1 MANTLAV
8 NPPNFT
14 RATPSHMSL
23 NHPHGGI
30 MAATSLPQFTSAPV
44 YGSPVASHPV
54 PGPPVDFR
62 AASRASYLPQF
73 PGMAAVPRPELTAAH
88 LQAFRDAVSALFMQ
102 RGTEALPLAQIRKHV
117 LTTTRLTDSQMMAC
131 IRIMTS
137 ENKMLQSADY
147 FCLV

>member
-1 MANTLAV
+1 MASTLAV
-8 NPPNFT
+8 NPPIFT
-14 RATPSHMSL
+14 ATPSHMPL
-23 NHPHGGI
+23 NHPHG
-30 MAATSLPQFTSAPV
+30 ARASLPPQFTPAPV
-44 YGSPVASHPV
+44 YGLPVAHPV
-54 PGPPVDFR
+54 LNPNPPVDFR
-62 AASRASYLPQF
+62 AASRASYMPQF
-73 PGMAAVPRPELTAAH
+73 PQMATVPRPELTAAH